1 MHSTYWAVFMSKTL
15 KSNNISNDITPSL
28 YKFKL
33 KHMMHVANGSTSL
46 NSIVKD
52 AGRTELMMTL
62 QFIVRA
68 LLVLAWNGD
77 SSIGTRITCNSWHLT
92 FVDSIICGSLG
103 IVPIF
108 PWSAPFLLAFWRFF
122 LIIWTVGL
130 IIWLF
135 PGLVVYVTSS
145 CADYADFTIWSTIFG
160 FAAK

>member
-62 QFIVRA
+62 YR
-68 LLVLAWNGD
+68 LL
-77 SSIGTRITCNSWHLT
+77 
-92 FVDSIICGSLG
+92 
-103 IVPIF
+103 
-108 PWSAPFLLAFWRFF
+108 
-122 LIIWTVGL
+122 
-130 IIWLF
+130 
-135 PGLVVYVTSS
+135 
-145 CADYADFTIWSTIFG
+145 
-160 FAAK
+160 